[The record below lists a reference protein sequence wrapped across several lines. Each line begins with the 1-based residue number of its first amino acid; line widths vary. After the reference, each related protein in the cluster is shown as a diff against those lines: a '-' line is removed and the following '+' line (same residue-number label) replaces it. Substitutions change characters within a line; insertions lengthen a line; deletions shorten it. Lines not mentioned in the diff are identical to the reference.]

1 MAEATVT
8 DRSDDNKKV
17 AGNLVARIA
26 WRNLWR
32 NRRRTWLTAG
42 GIAFASV
49 IVSFAMAMQ
58 LGVYGAMIANS
69 TLLLEGHMQVTH
81 RNYPDDT
88 KMEQTVTEGTEL
100 VRELDRVSGVSV
112 APRVEAY
119 ALISADER
127 SFAGLVV
134 GVDFDREPQV
144 VTIFDNIKDGRLPS
158 SDDEVFI
165 GATMARNL
173 GIWVGDELVV
183 LGSAKAG
190 GVAAMALKV
199 AGIYSAPIVEIER
212 TMIFAPLTSVQNAF
226 ALADEVHKIV
236 LKVSDAQNMERELAR
251 VASVAGADRLTRPW
265 SLVMPELNQSI
276 ELDWLFGRILYG
288 AILMLVSFSVIN
300 TFVMIVFE
308 RTREFGMLMA
318 VGMRPGLIIR
328 QVLTE
333 ALFVWLVGV
342 ALGLLIA
349 TCLIGWYYVEG
360 VPVGDMGGMMDE
372 FGLSDRLY
380 PVFELQGFLTAPLV
394 LLIGTQL
401 AGVLATL
408 KIRRINALEA
418 LRAD

>member
-1 MAEATVT
+1 
-8 DRSDDNKKV
+8 
-17 AGNLVARIA
+17 
-26 WRNLWR
+26 
-32 NRRRTWLTAG
+32 
-42 GIAFASV
+42 
-49 IVSFAMAMQ
+49 
-58 LGVYGAMIANS
+58 
-69 TLLLEGHMQVTH
+69 
-81 RNYPDDT
+81 
-88 KMEQTVTEGTEL
+88 
-100 VRELDRVSGVSV
+100 
-112 APRVEAY
+112 
-119 ALISADER
+119 
-127 SFAGLVV
+127 
-134 GVDFDREPQV
+134 
-144 VTIFDNIKDGRLPS
+144 
-158 SDDEVFI
+158 
-165 GATMARNL
+165 
-173 GIWVGDELVV
+173 
-183 LGSAKAG
+183 
-190 GVAAMALKV
+190 
-199 AGIYSAPIVEIER
+199 
-212 TMIFAPLTSVQNAF
+212 
-226 ALADEVHKIV
+226 
-236 LKVSDAQNMERELAR
+236 
-251 VASVAGADRLTRPW
+251 
-265 SLVMPELNQSI
+265 
-276 ELDWLFGRILYG
+276 
-288 AILMLVSFSVIN
+288 MLVSFSVIN